1 MKSLTSFICAA
12 VLIAALCFIHLQEG
26 KTFAVVP
33 TSTTKSSEMG
43 VGTSTTSVPQDR
55 AALPQPLVNPKIVV
69 SKRKRVLTLYSDDKV
84 VQVYHVALGLNP
96 TDDKVRQ
103 GDHRTP
109 EGEFY
114 VFTKN
119 DKSAYYLSLG
129 VSYPNKEDAE
139 RGLRDK
145 LITRR
150 QYQQILRANETRTP
164 PPQQTALGGDIYIHG
179 GGTANDWTWGCV
191 ALANEDI
198 RELFNAV
205 PRGATVIIEH

>member
-1 MKSLTSFICAA
+1 MKSLTFFICAA
-12 VLIAALCFIHLQEG
+12 VLIVALCFIHLQDG
-26 KTFAVVP
+26 KTFAVP
-33 TSTTKSSEMG
+33 TSTTNSSDIG
-43 VGTSTTSVPQDR
+43 VGISTTSVTQDR
-55 AALPQPLVNPKIVV
+55 ATLPQPLVNPKIVV
-69 SKRKRVLTLYSDDKV
+69 SKSRRDLTLYSDNKAV
-84 VQVYHVALGLNP
+84 RVYRVALGLNP
-96 TDDKVRQ
+96 TDDKIRQ

-119 DKSAYYLSLG
+119 DKSSYYLSLG
-129 VSYPNKEDAE
+129 LSYPNKEDAE

-150 QYQQILRANETRTP
+150 QYQQIMRAIETRTA